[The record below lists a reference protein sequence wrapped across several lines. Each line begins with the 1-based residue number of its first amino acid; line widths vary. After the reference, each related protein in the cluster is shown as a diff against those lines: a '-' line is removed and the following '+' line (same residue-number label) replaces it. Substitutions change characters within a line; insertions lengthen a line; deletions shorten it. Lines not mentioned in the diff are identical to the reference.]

1 MMSVTV
7 DDEPLDNDA
16 LGLSTVGQVLSHLQ
30 KKNRLVVHV
39 MIDGHEPD
47 FEQMDAVRAQPIA
60 DRTVYIETVEP
71 QRIAGEV
78 FDQVELLLIDAGPLR
93 EQVIAHLHDGDHA
106 EALKKLGGCFT
117 SWTHAQQSIEK
128 IAKLLRVDLDRI
140 ALDNG
145 TTLSAWL
152 TTFAGQL
159 GEIRGALEN
168 RDYNLLAEL
177 LEYETLETA
186 DNWRSA
192 IAAIRATL
200 K

>member
-1 MMSVTV
+1 MLT
-7 DDEPLDNDA
+7 
-16 LGLSTVGQVLSHLQ
+16 HLQ

-39 MIDGHEPD
+39 MIDGREPD

-71 QRIAGEV
+71 HRIAAEV

-93 EQVIAHLHDGDHA
+93 EQVIAHLHAGEHA

-128 IAKLLRVDLDRI
+128 IAKLLRVDLGRI
-140 ALDNG
+140 TLDNG
-145 TTLSAWL
+145 QTLATWL
-152 TTFAGQL
+152 GTFAGQL

-168 RDYNLLAEL
+168 RDYSLLADL
-177 LEYETLETA
+177 
-186 DNWRSA
+186 
-192 IAAIRATL
+192 
-200 K
+200 